1 MSKGVVIA
9 AHFAEPAALAGGY
22 DLAVIVPTYNEVD
35 NVAGIIGSLDSALRG
50 IRYEIVFVDDWS
62 HDGTAACIAALAA
75 DRPNIRVI
83 RRFDRRGLSS
93 AVIEG
98 MMATMAPI
106 VAVIDGDGQHDE
118 QLLPRLFALVD
129 NGSADV
135 AIGSRYCVNG
145 STGDWNSLRLRFSR
159 AATRLSQFVLQ
170 SPVADPMSG
179 FFAVRRD
186 KVEALLPRLSAAG
199 SRSCSIC

>member
-1 MSKGVVIA
+1 MTVAQQESVSMSTGVAIA
-9 AHFAEPAALAGGY
+9 AHFAKPAALAGGY

-35 NVAGIIGSLDSALRG
+35 NIAGIIGSLDGALRG

-62 HDGTAACIAALAA
+62 QDGTAACIAALAVNRA
-75 DRPNIRVI
+75 NIRVI

-118 QLLPRLFALVD
+118 QLLAAAVRAGRQWQRRCRDRLALLRERLDRRLELAAAAVQPGGD
-129 NGSADV
+129 APV
-135 AIGSRYCVNG
+135 AI
-145 STGDWNSLRLRFSR
+145 R
-159 AATRLSQFVLQ
+159 AAIAGRRSDERLLRG
-170 SPVADPMSG
+170 PP
-179 FFAVRRD
+179 
-186 KVEALLPRLSAAG
+186 
-199 SRSCSIC
+199 